1 MIHKAN
7 NLDICGLKSIKINL
21 NGKMKKKKLSEYTIK
36 GVSIS
41 PGLAIKQAYIYTD
54 VLLRDHEFYTIKSS
68 EMKEEFRRIEQA
80 LLDVTK
86 DLALSAERIERE
98 LNSQIAGIFFSQA
111 EILKD
116 PELLKEL
123 KTELEVNLVNVEQIV
138 KRVFRKWE
146 LRFRQIQDEIIC
158 CKADDIVDLSR
169 RLIRALT
176 GIHVHTL
183 ERLPSGSIIIAKR
196 LLPSDTVFLSR
207 KSAKGIVTESGGP
220 ASHAALL
227 TREIGIPAM
236 GKINGVLDLIHQG
249 DFLLIDGAEGK
260 LIVNPTEKTKKVFHT
275 KLKRRSADF
284 KKNQKKSWGPA
295 VCRNGAVVE
304 VMANV
309 SCRKDVEFSIDNG
322 ADGIGLFRIENIYLS
337 RKLPPSAMELHDEIA
352 KVIAPAQNK
361 SVTIRLLDI
370 GGDKKLT
377 YLNSVGVGVD
387 DSFLGRRGIRFLL
400 EYPELLYTQ
409 FNALIKLSEKFN
421 IKILV
426 PMVTFWHE
434 MQIVREIFEEM
445 VQLTNCNRKI
455 LLGAM
460 IETPAA
466 ALCVSDFIPYVDFF
480 SIGTNDLTQYTMAA
494 GRENHTVIDYF
505 LDNHPAVFKLIDST
519 MKNAGEVPVS
529 LCGELASE
537 INMLKSIIKIGIKSI
552 SVAPSFI
559 PDIKEAIRS
568 T

>member
-1 MIHKAN
+1 
-7 NLDICGLKSIKINL
+7 
-21 NGKMKKKKLSEYTIK
+21 MKNKKLSEYTIK

-41 PGLAIKQAYIYTD
+41 PGLAMGRAYIYTD

-111 EILKD
+111 EILKN

-123 KTELEVNLVNVEQIV
+123 KTELEVNLVNAEQIV

-146 LRFRQIQDEIIC
+146 LRFRQIQDEIIS

-236 GKINGVLDLIHQG
+236 GKVNGVLDLIHQG
-249 DFLLIDGAEGK
+249 DSLLIDGAEGK
-260 LIVNPTEKTKKVFHT
+260 LIVNPTEKTKKAFHT
-275 KLKRRSADF
+275 KLKRRSAEF

-309 SCRKDVEFSIDNG
+309 SCRKDVEFSIENG

-337 RKLPPSAMELHDEIA
+337 RKLPPSAIELHDEIA

-361 SVTIRLLDI
+361 PVTIRLLDI

-409 FNALIKLSEKFN
+409 FNALIKLSEKFS

-434 MQIVREIFEEM
+434 MQIVREIFEEI
-445 VQLTNCNRKI
+445 VQLTNCKRKI

-519 MKNAGEVPVS
+519 MKNAGELPVS

-537 INMLKSIIKIGIKSI
+537 INMLKSIISIGIKSI

-568 T
+568 I

>member
-1 MIHKAN
+1 
-7 NLDICGLKSIKINL
+7 
-21 NGKMKKKKLSEYTIK
+21 MKKKKLSEYTIK

-41 PGLAIKQAYIYTD
+41 PGLAMGRAYIYTD

-123 KTELEVNLVNVEQIV
+123 KTELEVNLVNAEQIV